1 MIIAIPVDEGKKS
14 ICVSFGRAPY
24 FLIHDTDSAKTEMV
38 ENPAAE
44 AQGGAGIK
52 AAQSVVDSGAGA
64 VLVPQCGENAA
75 SILKAADLKMYKTTT
90 TSIMDSILA
99 FEEGKLSLLENVH
112 AGYHNHGGK

>member
-1 MIIAIPVDEGKKS
+1 MPAWNRHKRRSSYDHCDTSGRGKKS

-52 AAQSVVDSGAGA
+52 AAQLVVDKGANA
-64 VLVPQCGENAA
+64 LITVRCGQNAA
-75 SILKAADLKMYKTTT
+75 DVFKAAEIKIYKAFGSDAAENLKA
-90 TSIMDSILA
+90 LA
-99 FEEGKLSLLENVH
+99 EESSKS
-112 AGYHNHGGK
+112 